1 MASKTIELVHR
12 STNDAQSGNFRSLK
26 LKIDHQKPSLL
37 NIKDKERS
45 LKACFSDRFSL
56 SGLSAGNNNRLST
69 CEDSAAQD
77 EPFSLSHLASSGVD
91 FSALIGRR
99 TSISKTIE
107 NQIQGQHGT
116 SQHDNDDDSDIND
129 RVSELDEGKSLNV
142 YPSLTNKNQIV
153 EEFKSSDSRKFS
165 ASGARKH
172 SGIKIILTSEDNV
185 SDDDDGV
192 IDAAQGNVGPFAPE
206 LQIIE
211 VSSESLKQ
219 MLLEEEEKNDNEED
233 VKCDDEE
240 D

>member
-1 MASKTIELVHR
+1 M
-12 STNDAQSGNFRSLK
+12 SLK

-45 LKACFSDRFSL
+45 LKACFSDRLSL

-77 EPFSLSHLASSGVD
+77 EPFNLSSHLASSGVD

-107 NQIQGQHGT
+107 NQIQGQRAT
-116 SQHDNDDDSDIND
+116 SQIIQHDNDDDEFDDHVSDIND
-129 RVSELDEGKSLNV
+129 RGSELDEGNSLNV
-142 YPSLTNKNQIV
+142 YPSLTIKNNNV
-153 EEFKSSDSRKFS
+153 KGFKSSDEDISQSRQNTFS

-172 SGIKIILTSEDNV
+172 SGIKIILTTDEEGDED
-185 SDDDDGV
+185 DMALA
-192 IDAAQGNVGPFAPE
+192 AAQGNVGPFAPE

-219 MLLEEEEKNDNEED
+219 LLLEEEKGEVENDNEED
-233 VKCDDEE
+233 VKCDEE
-240 D
+240 DD